1 MKNDFCLLKKGT
13 EIVLDNGIKTTIAS
27 NELLKEDFSYKWSK
41 DDERVISTI
50 TDEYGD
56 HYAILDLEKLTPEDI
71 DWTNDSIFVPKED
84 CKVNRYQ
91 DVYLSDVELPRE
103 IGELDRES
111 LKEMRDSVG
120 IGSIY
125 TSDFNNEFFVDRNVV
140 MATTEDFYEKQKQKY
155 GDKVDEHLSGEEFA
169 NFVLNI

>member
-111 LKEMRDSVG
+111 LKEVRDSVC

-155 GDKVDEHLSGEEFA
+155 ADKVDEHLSGEEFA
-169 NFVLNI
+169 DFVLNI